1 MKKVLGIISMALV
14 LVLLT
19 GCGQNKTQPTV
30 VDKPAK
36 GNCKV
41 FDCIKKLD
49 TKNTLEDVNKVM
61 GFEGEKEREG
71 SGYTTYKWVINED
84 KNEAVEATF
93 YSTSTTVSITFSDDD
108 IKNPKVDFSKFD
120 EIKKAM
126 NNRET
131 VTYDDVKAK
140 FNAEGTL
147 IEKSSFSTKYRW
159 VNEKGGYMNASFG
172 SETGKCTMIMG
183 RN

>member
-1 MKKVLGIISMALV
+1 MALV

-71 SGYTTYKWVINED
+71 GAGPEIPVLLPAEKIIQFSGNKAYGSHPPKPAQACSRYRMENSP
-84 KNEAVEATF
+84 EALF
-93 YSTSTTVSITFSDDD
+93 PLS
-108 IKNPKVDFSKFD
+108 
-120 EIKKAM
+120 
-126 NNRET
+126 
-131 VTYDDVKAK
+131 
-140 FNAEGTL
+140 
-147 IEKSSFSTKYRW
+147 
-159 VNEKGGYMNASFG
+159 
-172 SETGKCTMIMG
+172 
-183 RN
+183 